1 MSINRDPGATFR
13 DRRAKRR
20 TAMSWNDYYA
30 RRKVMNS
37 VLKLARR
44 APDAP
49 LPFAEIPRAQELFGT
64 PEQLL
69 LALYYRWNLRL
80 LGKLRSTVGGPED
93 AMDAP
98 PRGESDNTDLVAQAW
113 RSTFEENPTLRAVL
127 DAHIDVYPD
136 TLIPALEREQRLLAI
151 TRVGA
156 SFRALVRHGQER
168 DAPSD
173 KTARRRR
180 RAPAGDLLRL
190 LTPAG

>member
-64 PEQLL
+64 PEQPL

-80 LGKLRSTVGGPED
+80 LGKLRSTVRAGRRDGRAAARRIGQHRPGR
-93 AMDAP
+93 AGVAQHV
-98 PRGESDNTDLVAQAW
+98 RGEPHA
-113 RSTFEENPTLRAVL
+113 
-127 DAHIDVYPD
+127 
-136 TLIPALEREQRLLAI
+136 
-151 TRVGA
+151 
-156 SFRALVRHGQER
+156 
-168 DAPSD
+168 
-173 KTARRRR
+173 ARRAGRAHRR
-180 RAPAGDLLRL
+180 LPRHADPRAGA
-190 LTPAG
+190 

>member
-1 MSINRDPGATFR
+1 
-13 DRRAKRR
+13 
-20 TAMSWNDYYA
+20 MSWNDYYA

-151 TRVGA
+151 TAGLAEPHEPLDDITRVGA
-156 SFRALVRHGQER
+156 SFMALVRHGQER
-168 DAPSD
+168 ADRSD
-173 KTARRRR
+173 KTPRQRRRS
-180 RAPAGDLLRL
+180 PVGDLLRL